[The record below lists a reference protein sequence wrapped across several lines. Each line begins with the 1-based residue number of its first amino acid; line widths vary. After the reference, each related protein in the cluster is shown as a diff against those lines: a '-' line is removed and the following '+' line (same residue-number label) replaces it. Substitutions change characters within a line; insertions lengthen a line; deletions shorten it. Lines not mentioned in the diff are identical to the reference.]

1 MKAIVFYEA
10 AYDMRYE
17 LTDHRRIKFNDKK
30 VIDLPDFYEMS
41 NEEIEEWI
49 EEFETDVAKETLEK
63 DFKNRN
69 NVDVS
74 ITNIVKLWI
83 NFLDNF
89 KIFCYNKVNREN
101 KKLTVPICRRL

>member
-1 MKAIVFYEA
+1 MKAIIFYEA

-17 LTDHRRIKFNDKK
+17 FADHRRIKFNDKK
-30 VIDLPDFYEMS
+30 VIDLQDFNEMS

-49 EEFETDVAKETLEK
+49 DGFETDIAKEILEK

-89 KIFCYNKVNREN
+89 KIFWYNKVNREN